1 MPVLIII
8 LPQMSAMNI
17 RAALDTDKPA
27 IIELLKSSL
36 GESTIPKS
44 EGLWAWKHEQNPF
57 GSSYVL
63 VAEENNMLIGLRAF
77 MQWQWQWNDTVYKTI
92 RAVDTATHPG
102 HQGKGI
108 FKKLTLEQLDRCRA
122 DDVRFVFNTPNSQSM
137 PGYLKM
143 GWQIQGKVP
152 LKLQTL
158 RPLRTMF
165 RLLTKTKP
173 ASYTVP
179 KSDWPGV
186 IEAFGSRN
194 AIAPAG
200 LHTPYTPA
208 YVLWRYAE
216 NPLFP
221 YSFITDNK
229 NYFLVYR
236 IKEHSRVSE
245 LRITDLFVFSDAD
258 TIRVDIRK
266 KLRTIANDSG
276 ADLLAISGRQWASM
290 RKYLPSFGLFPVRN
304 AGPTVTLRKVTAGDE
319 FNTLMDVSNWS
330 YSLGDLELF

>member
-1 MPVLIII
+1 
-8 LPQMSAMNI
+8 MNI
-17 RAALDTDKPA
+17 RAALASDKPA
-27 IIELLKSSL
+27 IIELLRSSL

-44 EGLWAWKHEQNPF
+44 EGLWAWKHEKNPF
-57 GSSYVL
+57 GNSYVL
-63 VAEENNMLIGLRAF
+63 VAEENNTLIGLRAF
-77 MQWQWQWNDTVYKTI
+77 MQWEWKWNDTVYKTI
-92 RAVDTATHPG
+92 RAVDTATHPD

-143 GWQIQGKVP
+143 GWQIQGKIP
-152 LKLQTL
+152 LKLQAL
-158 RPLRTMF
+158 RPVATAV
-165 RLLTKTKP
+165 RLLMKTKALISNMP
-173 ASYTVP
+173 V
-179 KSDWPGV
+179 SDWLSLMSSFADQVP
-186 IEAFGSRN
+186 F
-194 AIAPAG
+194 APQG
-200 LHTPYTPA
+200 LHTPYSAA
-208 YVLWRYAE
+208 YVQWRYTD

-245 LRITDLFVFSDAD
+245 LRITDLFVFNKSR
-258 TIRVDIRK
+258 TIRDDIRK
-266 KLRTIANDSG
+266 KLRTIASASG
-276 ADLLAISGRQWASM
+276 ADLLAISGRQWHAL
-290 RKYLPSFGLFPVRN
+290 RDYLPSFGLIPVRN

-319 FNTLMDVSNWS
+319 FDTLMNVSNWS

>member
-1 MPVLIII
+1 
-8 LPQMSAMNI
+8 MNI
-17 RAALDTDKPA
+17 RAAVTTDKPA
-27 IIELLKSSL
+27 IIELLRSSL

-57 GSSYVL
+57 GNSYVL

-77 MQWQWQWNDTVYKTI
+77 MQWQWRWNDSIFKTI
-92 RAVDTATHPG
+92 RAVDTATHPD

-108 FKKLTLEQLDRCRA
+108 FKKLTLEQLDRCRT

-143 GWQIQGKVP
+143 GWQIQGRIP
-152 LKLQTL
+152 LKLQALNPMATVS
-158 RPLRTMF
+158 
-165 RLLTKTKP
+165 RLVMKNKA
-173 ASYTVP
+173 ASFISP
-179 KSDWPGV
+179 KSDWPALMS
-186 IEAFGSRN
+186 AFANREPF
-194 AIAPAG
+194 APAG
-200 LHTPYTPA
+200 LHTPYSTA
-208 YVLWRYAE
+208 YVQWRYAE

-245 LRITDLFVFSDAD
+245 LRITDLFVFNNSG
-258 TIRVDIRK
+258 TIRHDIRK
-266 KLRTIANDSG
+266 KLRVIARESG
-276 ADLLAISGRQWASM
+276 ADLLAISGRQWIAF
-290 RKYLPSFGLFPVRN
+290 RKYLPSFGLIPVRN
-304 AGPTVTLRKVTAGDE
+304 SGPTVTLRKVTAGDE
-319 FNTLMDVSNWS
+319 FDTFMNVSNWS